1 MILLSPAKN
10 MKFDQTTNLFE
21 SSSPYF
27 SKETN
32 YLINKL
38 RELTKTQIKKMMKL
52 SDNLSNLNYDRYKSF
67 TISSK
72 DNNNAI
78 LVFNGDTFKGLNAK
92 SFSKE
97 DIFYSQKRLR
107 IISGLYGLIKPLD
120 NIQPYRLEMG
130 SPTSNF
136 IGTSLYEFWSDIITK
151 QINSEMIDNEYEIL
165 FNLASVEYFK
175 CVDRERI
182 DGEIITPIFYQKREG
197 KLKNIGIISKKSR
210 GQMANF
216 IIKNKINN
224 INDLKDFNIDGYKF
238 DSFDK
243 KLGNIFFIKN

>member
-1 MILLSPAKN
+1 
-10 MKFDQTTNLFE
+10 
-21 SSSPYF
+21 
-27 SKETN
+27 
-32 YLINKL
+32 
-38 RELTKTQIKKMMKL
+38 
-52 SDNLSNLNYDRYKSF
+52 
-67 TISSK
+67 
-72 DNNNAI
+72 
-78 LVFNGDTFKGLNAK
+78 
-92 SFSKE
+92 
-97 DIFYSQKRLR
+97 
-107 IISGLYGLIKPLD
+107 
-120 NIQPYRLEMG
+120 MG

-197 KLKNIGIISKKSR
+197 KLKNVGIISKKSR

>member
-10 MKFDQTTNLFE
+10 MKFDQTTNLFD

-38 RELTKTQIKKMMKL
+38 RKLTKNQIKNMMKL
-52 SDNLSNLNYDRYKSF
+52 SDNLSSLNYERYKSF
-67 TISSK
+67 TKSTK
-72 DNNNAI
+72 ENNNAI
-78 LVFNGDTFKGLNAK
+78 FVFNGDTFKGLNAK
-92 SFSKE
+92 SFSQKE
-97 DIFYSQKRLR
+97 ILYSQKRLR

-136 IGTSLYEFWSDIITK
+136 IGTSLYEFWSDLITK
-151 QINSEMIDNEYEIL
+151 QINSEMKDNKYKVL
-165 FNLASVEYFK
+165 FNLASIEYFK
-175 CVDRERI
+175 CVD
-182 DGEIITPIFYQKREG
+182 GENINGDIITPIFYQKREG
-197 KLKNIGIISKKSR
+197 KLKNIGILSKKSR

-216 IIKNKINN
+216 IIKKKINN
-224 INDLKDFNIDGYKF
+224 INDLKNFNTDGYKF